1 MEKQRSLSQTPTR
14 MTRYEFLSPHTDHLR
29 SGRLN
34 ISKAAEGSRVVEL
47 SFSSENPVRIY
58 DWWNDCEYDEILGH
72 SKENVNLARLNE
84 MGVVL
89 YNHNPNDVRNVV
101 GRVLEAWVDEKDRKC
116 RARVEFDADE
126 SSDLVFRKVQAGTI
140 KGVSV
145 GYRVGRW
152 EQVDEGVTTTDGI
165 EGPALIAREWTAYE
179 ISIAPVPA
187 DPTVGPGRSLNLNG
201 GISGMTK
208 KELECMARAEED
220 EDKKDTEEEEKKAKS
235 ARDDDE
241 KDDEEERDDPEDED
255 EDEKEKSDED
265 EDKDERSLKSERRRA
280 AQIADICGHFGI
292 DPKEYIRKGMSVSKV
307 NEDILKKI
315 RSERKPLKTNRSTSA
330 ININRDEREKFR
342 NAVSDGLAL
351 RAGAKIEKPAPGAED
366 FRRISLLDL
375 CRMVLERSGQR
386 VSYSDDKMETAA
398 RAFSTSDF
406 PLLLSNLA
414 DKVLLAGY
422 KEAPATW
429 RSWCAAGSLSDFKEA
444 YKLRMSEA
452 PMLEP
457 VLEGGEYKMAD
468 FKESEDTYKIG
479 TWGKKFALTRQAIIN
494 DDLGA
499 FTRIPTLFGIAS
511 GRTIN
516 DTVYKLLL
524 SNPVM
529 KETGQTLFHAN
540 HGNIGTPAALSVAS
554 LTEART
560 KMRRQKGMRDDPG
573 VFLNLSPSILIIPPE
588 LETIARQLLFSTA
601 DIGQM
606 NPAVIN
612 PFQGSLEIVVDA
624 TLTDAKAWYLV
635 ASSSLIDTMEVAF
648 LDGVQN
654 PVVEQQQGWNVDGI
668 EYKVRLDFGAKV
680 WDYRGI
686 YKNAGV

>member
-1 MEKQRSLSQTPTR
+1 
-14 MTRYEFLSPHTDHLR
+14 MTRDDFLSPETNHTR
-29 SGRLN
+29 VGRLS

-47 SFSSENPVRIY
+47 SFSSDNPVRRY
-58 DWWNDCEYDEILGH
+58 DWWNDREYDEILGH
-72 SKENVNLARLNE
+72 AKDNVDLSRLNE

-101 GRVLEAWVDEKDRKC
+101 GRVLEAWVDEKDKKC

-126 SSDLVFRKVQAGTI
+126 SADLVFRKVQAGTI
-140 KGVSV
+140 RGVSV
-145 GYRVGRW
+145 GYRVDRW

-165 EGPALIAREWTAYE
+165 EGPALIARQWTAYE
-179 ISIAPVPA
+179 ISFAPVPA
-187 DPTVGPGRSLNLNG
+187 DPTVGPGRSINILEG
-201 GISGMTK
+201 GSHMTK
-208 KELECMARAEED
+208 EELERLKRAEED
-220 EDKKDTEEEEKKAKS
+220 DEKEPEEDEEKAKS
-235 ARDDDE
+235 SRKDE
-241 KDDEEERDDPEDED
+241 EEGKDKEDEERDDEEEDD
-255 EDEKEKSDED
+255 KK
-265 EDKDERSLKSERRRA
+265 KDERALRNERRRA
-280 AQIADICGHFGI
+280 AQITDICGRFGI
-292 DPKEYIRKGMSVSKV
+292 DPGAYIRTGTPVSQV
-307 NEDILKKI
+307 NADILEKI
-315 RSERKPLKTNRSTSA
+315 SGERTPLKTSRSISS
-330 ININRDEREKFR
+330 IQINRDEKEKFR
-342 NAVSDGLAL
+342 SAVSDGLAL

-375 CRMVLERSGQR
+375 CRMVLERNGQR
-386 VSYSDDKMETAA
+386 VSYSDDKTETAS

-414 DKVLLAGY
+414 DKVLQAGY

-429 RSWCAAGSLSDFKEA
+429 RSWCATGSLSDFKEA

-457 VLEGGEYKMAD
+457 VYEGGEYKMAD

-499 FTRIPTLFGIAS
+499 FTRIPTLFGVAS

-524 SNPVM
+524 SNPTL
-529 KETGQTLFHAN
+529 KETGWPLFSADHQN
-540 HGNIGTPAALSVAS
+540 LGTPGALSIAT

-560 KMRRQKGMRDDPG
+560 KMRRQKGMRADAG

-601 DIGQM
+601 DIGQA

-612 PFQGSLEIVVDA
+612 PFHGSLEIVVDA
-624 TLTDAKAWYLV
+624 TLTNASAWYLV
-635 ASSSLIDTMEVAF
+635 ASSSIIDTIEVAF

-654 PVVEQQQGWNVDGI
+654 PVIEQQQGWNVDGI
-668 EYKVRLDFGAKV
+668 EYKVRLDFGVKV

-686 YKNAGV
+686 YKNAGA

>member
-1 MEKQRSLSQTPTR
+1 
-14 MTRYEFLSPHTDHLR
+14 
-29 SGRLN
+29 
-34 ISKAAEGSRVVEL
+34 VEL
-47 SFSSENPVRIY
+47 SFSSDKPVRRY
-58 DWWNDCEYDEILGH
+58 DCWNDREYDEILGH
-72 SKENVNLARLNE
+72 AKDNVDLSRLNE

-89 YNHNPNDVRNVV
+89 YNHDPNDIRNVV
-101 GRVLEAWVDEKDRKC
+101 GQVLEAWVDEKDKKC

-126 SSDLVFRKVQAGTI
+126 SADLVFRKVQSGTI
-140 KGVSV
+140 RGVSV
-145 GYRVGRW
+145 GYRVDRW

-165 EGPALIAREWTAYE
+165 EGPALIARQWTAYE
-179 ISIAPVPA
+179 ISFAPVPA
-187 DPTVGPGRSLNLNG
+187 DPTVGPGRSINSDG
-201 GISGMTK
+201 GIGMTK
-208 KELECMARAEED
+208 KEFERLKRAEE
-220 EDKKDTEEEEKKAKS
+220 EDKGKEPEEDEKKTKS
-235 ARDDDE
+235 ARDDEDE
-241 KDDEEERDDPEDED
+241 EDEERDNEDKEDEERNDEDKEDEERDDEDDEEE
-255 EDEKEKSDED
+255 
-265 EDKDERSLKSERRRA
+265 DERAFKNERRRA
-280 AQIADICGHFGI
+280 AQIIDICGHFGI
-292 DPKEYIRKGMSVSKV
+292 EPGKYIRSGASVSKV
-307 NEDILKKI
+307 NADILKKI
-315 RSERKPLKTNRSTSA
+315 RNERPPLKTSRSSSA
-330 ININRDEREKFR
+330 IQINRDETEKFR
-342 NAVSDGLAL
+342 SAVSDGLAL
-351 RAGAKIEKPAPGAED
+351 RAGARVEKPAPGAED

-375 CRMVLERSGQR
+375 CRMVLERAGQR
-386 VSYSDDKMETAA
+386 VSYSDDKMETAS

-414 DKVLLAGY
+414 DKVLQAGY

-429 RSWCAAGSLSDFKEA
+429 RSWCATGSLSDFKEA

-452 PMLEP
+452 PTLEP
-457 VLEGGEYKMAD
+457 VYEGGEYKMAD

-516 DTVYKLLL
+516 DTVYRLLL

-529 KETGQTLFHAN
+529 KETEQPLFSVN
-540 HGNIGTPAALSVAS
+540 HENVGMPGALSIAT

-560 KMRRQKGMRDDPG
+560 KMRRQKGMRADAG

-601 DIGQM
+601 DIGQA

-612 PFQGSLEIVVDA
+612 PFHGSLEIVVDA
-624 TLTDAKAWYLV
+624 TLTDAAAWYLV
-635 ASSSLIDTMEVAF
+635 ASPNIIDTVEVAF

-668 EYKVRLDFGAKV
+668 EYKVRLDFGVKV

-686 YKNAGV
+686 YKNSGT